1 MSSPMLR
8 LIRTTVTASR
18 SKNRDITKRYSL
30 QISCRVKPNASS
42 NREGITAIGTEKVD
56 VCVAAVPRNG
66 EANTAVSRVF
76 SKVLNVPRSDVGVI
90 HGLKSRDK
98 VISIAN
104 LEIGMEGEEE
114 YLQRAHQQLQEAVV
128 KK

>member
-1 MSSPMLR
+1 M
-8 LIRTTVTASR
+8 
-18 SKNRDITKRYSL
+18 
-30 QISCRVKPNASS
+30 
-42 NREGITAIGTEKVD
+42 
-56 VCVAAVPRNG
+56 
-66 EANTAVSRVF
+66 
-76 SKVLNVPRSDVGVI
+76 LNVPRSDVGVI